1 MVDLIEDKDDVVD
14 DKDTKDIA
22 SETYLGDWKTR
33 EEAEKGFNEHK
44 NLSDRQGNELGTL
57 RKQVTDLTDTLT
69 QIMQSSQGRT
79 PVEEKGLSAEDELT
93 KTLDEY
99 GKLDFFNDES
109 AGKQGAE
116 LLKKAILLTA
126 RSVKDETL
134 RVAENQISDTL
145 TKRDA
150 EAIKQ
155 DFLKA
160 NPNFTKLQK
169 SGAFQA
175 LKSNNPL
182 HDDFSA
188 YYETLAQEKD
198 TTISEL
204 QAALNEAKKAANLA
218 GGDTRAGKIFTKPG
232 GSVRS
237 PDGKPKTPQD
247 RFASAAQA
255 VLNATAAK
263 GGQ

>member
-1 MVDLIEDKDDVVD
+1 MVDPIEDKGNVVD
-14 DKDTKDIA
+14 DEGTKDVPP
-22 SETYLGDWKTR
+22 ETYLGDWKTK

-44 NLSDRQGNELGTL
+44 SLSDRQGNELGTL

-69 QIMQSSQGRT
+69 QIMQSPQGRT
-79 PVEEKGLSAEDELT
+79 PVEEKGPSAEDELT

-134 RVAENQISDTL
+134 KVAENQISDTL

-169 SGAFQA
+169 SGAFQV

-188 YYETLAQEKD
+188 YYETIAQEKD
-198 TTISEL
+198 TVISGL
-204 QAALNEAKKAANLA
+204 KAALDEAKKAANLT
-218 GGDTRAGKIFTKPG
+218 GGDTRTGKIFTKPG

-237 PDGKPKTPQD
+237 PDGKPKTRLD
-247 RFASAAQA
+247 IFNSAAEKVRA
-255 VLNATAAK
+255 LMDE
-263 GGQ
+263 GG